1 MENDFSY
8 EVTEEVGIIGNPTPS
23 GWTTQLNL
31 VSWNGKEPKLDIRSW
46 NPDHSRMGKGIS
58 LSKEDA
64 TELANLLNSYL
75 GLGSQEDFERP
86 LTKEEMLAEMAS
98 MLPEE
103 MSE

>member
-1 MENDFSY
+1 MANDFNY
-8 EVTEEVGIIGNPTPS
+8 EVTKEVGIIGNPTHS

-75 GLGSQEDFERP
+75 GLGSHEDFERP
-86 LTKEEMLAEMAS
+86 LTKEEMLAEMA
-98 MLPEE
+98 EQE
-103 MSE
+103 GI